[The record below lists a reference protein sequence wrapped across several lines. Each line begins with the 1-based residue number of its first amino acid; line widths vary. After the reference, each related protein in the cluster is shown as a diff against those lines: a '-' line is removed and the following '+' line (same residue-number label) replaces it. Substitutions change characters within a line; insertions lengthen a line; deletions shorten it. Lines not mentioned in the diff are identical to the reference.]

1 MKYKVGDCVIVNTEK
16 PINGQKRIL
25 IREPSP
31 ESILGSG
38 VYQIVAKDDVLDTY
52 KIIIDDDM
60 LGWQISKFHVEH
72 EGVPVAFKGKKFYD
86 VHESFV
92 IGEKK

>member
-1 MKYKVGDCVIVNTEK
+1 MKYKIGDCVIVNTEK

-31 ESILGSG
+31 ESVLGNG
-38 VYQIVAKDDVLDTY
+38 VYQVVAKNEMFATY

-60 LGWQISKFHVEH
+60 VGWQISSFHIEH
-72 EGVPVAFKGKKFYD
+72 EGVPVAFKGRKFYD
-86 VHESFV
+86 VHENFV